1 MSETVTVDRQQ
12 LLKILVELEDISKEI
27 QQLKNDMKELRK

>member
-1 MSETVTVDRQQ
+1 MSETVTVDRKE

-27 QQLKNDMKELRK
+27 QQLKNEIHRPRK

>member
-1 MSETVTVDRQQ
+1 MSDTVTLDRKE

-27 QQLKNDMKELRK
+27 QQLKNEIHRPKK